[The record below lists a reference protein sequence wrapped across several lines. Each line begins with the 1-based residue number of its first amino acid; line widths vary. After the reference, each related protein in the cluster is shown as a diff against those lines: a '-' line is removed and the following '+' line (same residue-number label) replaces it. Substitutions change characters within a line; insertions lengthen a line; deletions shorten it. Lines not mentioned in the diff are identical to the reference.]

1 MHRLTAR
8 FLLLFALLGS
18 FAPLALAAA
27 APAPACCI
35 RKSVHPC
42 HGMSAESSSA
52 DSAQLSIRSAN
63 TCTHDCCRAANTSQW
78 ANPQQALQPNLTHVI
93 EARVIDA
100 IPFTPVTEQTQFRS
114 TRAPPQISA
123 A

>member
-1 MHRLTAR
+1 MRRLTAR

-18 FAPLALAAA
+18 FAPLALAAT

-35 RKSVHPC
+35 RKSAHPC
-42 HGMSAESSSA
+42 HGMSAEFAAAGSL
-52 DSAQLSIRSAN
+52 QLSIQSAN
-63 TCTHDCCRAANTSQW
+63 TCSHDCCRAANTSQW
-78 ANPQQALQPNLTHVI
+78 ANPQQALHASSTCVI
-93 EARVIDA
+93 EAGVIEVNST
-100 IPFTPVTEQTQFRS
+100 TPVTGQTQSQS